1 MLNRVILIGRLTRDP
16 ELRYTPAGVAV
27 AQFTL
32 AVDRPFSRDNGGGE
46 REREAD
52 FIPVVTWR
60 QLAETC
66 ANYLRK
72 GRLAAVEGRMQVRN
86 YENNEGRRV
95 YVTEVV
101 ADNVR
106 FLESPNREGGGGG
119 QGSGDFGGGGS
130 GNSGGGYGGGG
141 GNGGYGGGGNSGGGS
156 RSSGSRNSGGMDP
169 FADDGKPIDISDDD
183 LPF

>member
-27 AQFTL
+27 TQFTL
-32 AVDRPFSRDNGGGE
+32 AVDRPFSGGE
-46 REREAD
+46 GREREAD

-72 GRLAAVEGRMQVRN
+72 GRLTAVEGRIQVRN
-86 YENNEGRRV
+86 YENNEGKRV
-95 YVTEVV
+95 YVTEVI

-106 FLESPNREGGGGG
+106 FLESSREGGAPRE
-119 QGSGDFGGGGS
+119 D
-130 GNSGGGYGGGG
+130 NSGGFSSGG
-141 GNGGYGGGGNSGGGS
+141 GNAGGYSGGGGNSYSGGNGGN
-156 RSSGSRNSGGMDP
+156 RSNQSRNDNNDP
-169 FADDGKPIDISDDD
+169 FKDDGRPIDISEDD

>member
-27 AQFTL
+27 TQFTI
-32 AVDRPFSRDNGGGE
+32 AVDRPFTSQGG
-46 REREAD
+46 EREAD

-72 GRLAAVEGRMQVRN
+72 GRLTAVEGRIQVRN
-86 YENNEGRRV
+86 YDNNEGKRV
-95 YVTEVV
+95 YVTEVI

-106 FLESPNREGGGGG
+106 FLESPNREGGGG
-119 QGSGDFGGGGS
+119 SGRDES
-130 GNSGGGYGGGG
+130 SSY
-141 GNGGYGGGGNSGGGS
+141 GGGNSGGGN
-156 RSSGSRNSGGMDP
+156 SSGGGNRPEPSYGGNGGGGNRGGGSNNQDP
-169 FADDGKPIDISDDD
+169 FSDDGRPIDISDDD

>member
-1 MLNRVILIGRLTRDP
+1 MLNRIILIGRLTRDP

-27 AQFTL
+27 TQFTL
-32 AVDRPFSRDNGGGE
+32 AVDRNFTGQNG
-46 REREAD
+46 EREAD

-72 GRLAAVEGRMQVRN
+72 GRLTAVEGRIQVRN
-86 YENNEGRRV
+86 YENNEGKRV
-95 YVTEVV
+95 YVTEVI

-106 FLESPNREGGGGG
+106 FLESSQSRDGGNTS
-119 QGSGDFGGGGS
+119 SGMPEEPA
-130 GNSGGGYGGGG
+130 YGGGNAG
-141 GNGGYGGGGNSGGGS
+141 RGNNNSNF
-156 RSSGSRNSGGMDP
+156 SRNNNTQDP
-169 FADDGKPIDISDDD
+169 FSGDGKPIDISDDD

>member
-1 MLNRVILIGRLTRDP
+1 MLNRVILIGRLTKDP

-27 AQFTL
+27 TQFTL
-32 AVDRPFSRDNGGGE
+32 AVDRPFVSGPDQQ
-46 REREAD
+46 READ
-52 FIPVVTWR
+52 FIPIVTWR

-72 GRLAAVEGRMQVRN
+72 GRLTAVEGRIQVR
-86 YENNEGRRV
+86 YYDNNEGRRV

-106 FLESPNREGGGGG
+106 FLESPNRGNTANRDDAPPEGRYG
-119 QGSGDFGGGGS
+119 
-130 GNSGGGYGGGG
+130 GGGYGGGNAG
-141 GNGGYGGGGNSGGGS
+141 G
-156 RSSGSRNSGGMDP
+156 DP
-169 FADDGKPIDISDDD
+169 FSDDGKPIDISDDD